1 MVTVIVVVVM
11 VAVVVVVIAVPLSF
25 PGSVAQITLSFWTQ
39 VRANLRESPCPSG
52 SKGGPL
58 TGNLLAPAWQSALTV
73 VVVAVVVVVVVV
85 VPWAVTLNQMENQ
98 QNRELI
104 LLFCSAQGGE
114 YFRSSF

>member
-39 VRANLRESPCPSG
+39 VRANLRESPCLSG

-58 TGNLLAPAWQSALTV
+58 IDNLLV
-73 VVVAVVVVVVVV
+73 VVVAVVVVGVVDVGSC
-85 VPWAVTLNQMENQ
+85 E
-98 QNRELI
+98 I
-104 LLFCSAQGGE
+104 
-114 YFRSSF
+114 